1 MSSDACT
8 TLNVLS
14 AVEIVSSFMKEQR
27 EVTNCEHCFKKLEGN
42 TYTTCKPNE
51 HTTDMSHKGHTA
63 CEECVVNELYI
74 EKNRCKACVRDMD
87 SGRRSSIKNAG
98 YPLFPPQLN
107 QLATN
112 MLKVIRSAEE
122 KVDKA
127 IEVED
132 AKRIQEG
139 TDRRALEVER
149 VKKKRDEEAGL
160 AIEEADKKSKEE
172 ARLAIEEADKKSKEE
187 TRLAIEEADKKSKKE
202 ARLEMDEEFDE
213 KAPSSSRKRKIEE
226 ETDEDRIL
234 RESKNLK
241 AKEQRDAKKAYAMN
255 LQTENELLKTQLKW
269 YLNKC
274 IKMSS
279 DDADIAKM
287 EEELSGI

>member
-139 TDRRALEVER
+139 TDRRALEVKR
-149 VKKKRDEEAGL
+149 VQKKRDEEARL

-187 TRLAIEEADKKSKKE
+187 ARLAIE
-202 ARLEMDEEFDE
+202 EEFDE